1 MRYED
6 TSETAYDVGY
16 ADGYN
21 KQYPSYEGDF
31 SYSYCKGFM
40 SGTEEKVLE
49 DMESLAFG
57 DGD

>member
-21 KQYPSYEGDF
+21 KNYPCYTGSF
-31 SYSYCKGFM
+31 SYFYCKGFM
-40 SGTEEKVLE
+40 EGTEEKSLK